1 MRARL
6 LICIGPQGS
15 GKSTWC
21 EDYIKT
27 NTDVLYLSTDKM
39 RIQFGTGMGDQTVN
53 ELIYSNIKTITNTS
67 LLEGKSVLLDAT
79 FIKKSWREDYIK
91 IGRSNN
97 ARLIAHVFRAKFDIL
112 KQRVSERVKSGGLFV
127 PDNVIDKYVKMYQP
141 PTSDEFDEIYFH
153 D

>member
-6 LICIGPQGS
+6 IMCIGPQGS
-15 GKSTWC
+15 GKSTWA

-27 NTDVLYLSTDKM
+27 NTDVLYLSTDRM
-39 RIQFGTGMGDQTVN
+39 RVEIGKGMNDQSVN
-53 ELIYSNIKTITNTS
+53 GLIYSNIKTISNAS
-67 LLEGKSVLLDAT
+67 LSEGKSVLLDAT
-79 FIKKSWREDYIK
+79 FIKKDWRADYII
-91 IGRSNN
+91 IGRKNN
-97 ARLIAHVFRAKFDIL
+97 ARLIAHVFRAKVDVL